1 MLWGFLYLIIGKNV
15 YGVMLICKCV
25 LQGIWYEVVGRYW
38 YFFGVYYSNLLG
50 GVVNCNEVGVGGDG
64 IFDNCVLLF
73 FDGEYWS
80 GCYFCGE
87 EEVVVIMCV
96 L

>member
-1 MLWGFLYLIIGKNV
+1 M
-15 YGVMLICKCV
+15 
-25 LQGIWYEVVGRYW
+25 
-38 YFFGVYYSNLLG
+38 LG

-73 FDGEYWS
+73 FDGEYWF